1 MRTQWLAQGNS
12 PNVGGKG
19 GPGQDLGQRGA
30 GGQGEWNPFSWDGTP
45 GGRGTSRIRVGEQ
58 DDPSSEY
65 QRYALCPGS
74 WHGLGELDSGVGA
87 QVPGERREVRGDSVR
102 GGPSRPSAGWVWTWE
117 GWGLGGRA
125 WLTTRGPGWAEAGWI
140 LGPQGGEGPPTHL
153 SWNHSLGWEKSGLVL
168 FPPTSFG
175 QASLRYLLVS
185 WVLSRWS
192 CCRWSWGRG
201 STGPPGLISQ
211 PSGGSTGSR
220 ALRPSSH
227 EPAPSS

>member
-1 MRTQWLAQGNS
+1 MSRTTPLLS
-12 PNVGGKG
+12 T
-19 GPGQDLGQRGA
+19 RG
-30 GGQGEWNPFSWDGTP
+30 
-45 GGRGTSRIRVGEQ
+45 
-58 DDPSSEY
+58 
-65 QRYALCPGS
+65 YALCPGS
-74 WHGLGELDSGVGA
+74 WHGLGELDGGVGT
-87 QVPGERREVRGDSVR
+87 QIPGERREVRDDSVR
-102 GGPSRPSAGWVWTWE
+102 EGPSPVCKLGWD
-117 GWGLGGRA
+117 LGGRGPWEGVA
-125 WLTTRGPGWAEAGWI
+125 DSMETRAGQS
-140 LGPQGGEGPPTHL
+140 LGPQEGKGPPTHL
-153 SWNHSLGWEKSGLVL
+153 SWNHSLGWEKSGPVL

-192 CCRWSWGRG
+192 CCRWSWGRC